1 MTTKFLAG
9 GSVEKIEDKFW
20 QHKQRYFSWFLRGKT
35 WSKIYEICKLPVNF
49 VLEILSFPEI
59 LKRISLLIIFCVI
72 MNNDQQHQ
80 EKNHRTERENQGIS
94 RGMSISLKLFL
105 AWIGAESIV
114 VS

>member
-1 MTTKFLAG
+1 M
-9 GSVEKIEDKFW
+9 
-20 QHKQRYFSWFLRGKT
+20 
-35 WSKIYEICKLPVNF
+35 NF

-59 LKRISLLIIFCVI
+59 LKRISLLIIFFAI

-80 EKNHRTERENQGIS
+80 EKNHRTERENQGII

-105 AWIGAESIV
+105 AWIGAESIM

>member
-20 QHKQRYFSWFLRGKT
+20 RHKQRYFSWFLREIT
-35 WSKIYEICKLPVNF
+35 SSKIYEICKLPVNF

-59 LKRISLLIIFCVI
+59 LKRISLLTIFCVI

-94 RGMSISLKLFL
+94 RGMSISLKLYL
-105 AWIGAESIV
+105 AWIGAESIM

>member
-1 MTTKFLAG
+1 MDQSKKLRTSFDDI
-9 GSVEKIEDKFW
+9 SNNISPD
-20 QHKQRYFSWFLRGKT
+20 FSGGKT
-35 WSKIYEICKLPVNF
+35 SSKIYEICKLPVNF

-59 LKRISLLIIFCVI
+59 LKRISLLTIFCVI

-105 AWIGAESIV
+105 A
-114 VS
+114 

>member
-1 MTTKFLAG
+1 
-9 GSVEKIEDKFW
+9 
-20 QHKQRYFSWFLRGKT
+20 
-35 WSKIYEICKLPVNF
+35 
-49 VLEILSFPEI
+49 
-59 LKRISLLIIFCVI
+59 

-80 EKNHRTERENQGIS
+80 EKNHRTERENQGII

>member
-1 MTTKFLAG
+1 M
-9 GSVEKIEDKFW
+9 
-20 QHKQRYFSWFLRGKT
+20 
-35 WSKIYEICKLPVNF
+35 NF

-59 LKRISLLIIFCVI
+59 LKRISLLIIFFAI